1 MVTCQPCLRGW
12 PGIVLQREALDACWA
27 PNQTENGDVGSPIRT
42 RPRLLA
48 LAAGLVA
55 SGCIVSMVVLWPG
68 PDPGPDAAALSSF
81 EDVYG
86 ASIERIR
93 GVACTGAPED
103 SPVRCLHVGFELE
116 EGPDRGTV
124 VDVEIPANTP
134 RLGSASVGDRVV
146 LGHQPNAPDLQ
157 YVFLERDRRSPL
169 FLLAALFIAAVV
181 ILGRWKGVSA
191 LLGLAATFVIVFV
204 FVVPAIL
211 DGGDPLLV
219 SMTGSV
225 AIAFCA
231 LYLSHGINEQTTVAL
246 LGTLGGLLVAALL
259 ATVFMGLATLTGLA
273 SEEALVLSAVGSD
286 IDLRGLVLGGMLIG
300 ALGAIDDVTVTQT
313 AAVSEL
319 RSADP
324 RMPRSRLFRGGM
336 RIGRDH
342 VASTVNTLAL
352 AYVGASMPLLI
363 LFILSDQSA
372 GIIANG
378 EIVATEI
385 VRTLVGSIGLVAA
398 VPITT
403 WLAASV
409 LDRTGRPRGR
419 HESSIAT
426 GVDDL
431 AGPEEHPIPE
441 HRRDVWLDWIRRSR
455 SDRS

>member
-1 MVTCQPCLRGW
+1 M
-12 PGIVLQREALDACWA
+12 
-27 PNQTENGDVGSPIRT
+27 
-42 RPRLLA
+42 
-48 LAAGLVA
+48 
-55 SGCIVSMVVLWPG
+55 GCIISLIVLWPG

-81 EDVYG
+81 EDVY
-86 ASIERIR
+86 AARIDR
-93 GVACTGAPED
+93 IQRIACTGAPEE
-103 SPVRCLHVGFELE
+103 SSVRCLSVGFELL
-116 EGPDRGTV
+116 EGPDKGTIV
-124 VDVEIPANTP
+124 RSELPADTP
-134 RLGSASVGDRVV
+134 RLGSASVGERVV
-146 LGHQPNAPDLQ
+146 LGHQPEVARSE

-169 FLLAALFIAAVV
+169 LLLAVLFVAAV
-181 ILGRWKGVSA
+181 IFLGRWKGVSA

-211 DGGDPLLV
+211 DGGDPLFVAL
-219 SMTGSV
+219 TGSV

-246 LGTLGGLLVAALL
+246 LGTLGGLLIAAVL
-259 ATVFMGLATLTGLA
+259 ATVFMDLATLTGLA

-286 IDLRGLVLGGMLIG
+286 IDLRGLILGGMLIG

-313 AAVSEL
+313 TAVSEL
-319 RSADP
+319 RAADP
-324 RMPRSRLFRGGM
+324 RILRSRLFRSGM

-363 LFILSDQSA
+363 LFVLSDQSA
-372 GIIANG
+372 GTIANG

-403 WLAASV
+403 WLAALV
-409 LDRTGRPRGR
+409 LDRTDRPRGR
-419 HESSIAT
+419 HEASSGT
-426 GVDDL
+426 DRDELG
-431 AGPEEHPIPE
+431 GPEEHPIPE
-441 HRRDVWLDWIRRSR
+441 RRRDIWLGWIRTAR